1 MKTNKPP
8 LKNHYF
14 SGDFPTNLVTLHRTI
29 ADSDQSKITLGRR
42 FRIPISASPFFLSLH
57 HERTTFD
64 NGPIGSHSTEPRM
77 LQIRLTKP
85 NFIAI
90 KYSKDSGDRTK
101 IVALSLLH
109 HKHYHN
115 MLLFHS
121 LIL

>member
-14 SGDFPTNLVTLHRTI
+14 SGDFLTNLVTLHRTI
-29 ADSDQSKITLGRR
+29 ADSDQLKIT
-42 FRIPISASPFFLSLH
+42 FRETHSPAISASPFFLSLH
-57 HERTTFD
+57 HERTTLD
-64 NGPIGSHSTEPRM
+64 NGPIGSHSTEPGM
-77 LQIRLTKP
+77 LQVGLTKP

-101 IVALSLLH
+101 IVALPLLY

-115 MLLFHS
+115 MILFHS
-121 LIL
+121 LVL